1 MRLDKNRN
9 VPLKA
14 GRAILVTGTDTGAG
28 KTYVAC
34 LLGRAVRES
43 GLFVRPVKPVESG
56 CRPGPDG
63 TPFPEDASALR
74 EAVAPDLPL
83 SAVCLYPLFA
93 PLSPH
98 LAAREEEVAIDP
110 GRILGAIAEARE
122 QCDLVLVEGVG
133 GVAVELREG
142 YRIADLAKHAALPV
156 LVVAENRLGVLN
168 HLTLTLHFLRSGGL
182 SVFGVVLN
190 DRTPDPFPAR
200 ERNEEEVRRIAEGRY
215 LGRVPHGSRSLPE
228 GVLAGVLGLLAT

>member
-1 MRLDKNRN
+1 MGS
-9 VPLKA
+9 VPLKV

-34 LLGRAVRES
+34 LLGKALRGA
-43 GLFVRPVKPVESG
+43 GLSVRPFKPVESG
-56 CRPGPDG
+56 CPRGADG
-63 TPFPEDASALR
+63 APFPGDASRLR

-83 SAVCLYPLFA
+83 SAVCLYPLRA

-98 LAAREEEVAIDP
+98 QAAREEAVAIEN
-110 GRILGAIAEARE
+110 GRILGAIAEARDAF
-122 QCDLVLVEGVG
+122 DLVLVEGVG

-142 YRIADLAKHAALPV
+142 YRVADLAKCAALSV

-182 SVFGVVLN
+182 SVFGVILN
-190 DRTPDPFPAR
+190 DRTADPFPAR
-200 ERNEEEVRRIAEGRY
+200 ERNEEEVRRIAEGHY
-215 LGRVPHGSRSLPE
+215 LGRVPHGARSLP
-228 GVLAGVLGLLAT
+228 GGILSGVLGRLSS